1 MESRYKKN
9 RGYTYG
15 SMIVAQDDTTVSEL
29 TEGIF
34 HEWNDKLEIMG
45 SICDFYDY
53 SWRFYPD
60 GRLVLSDFLNEDS
73 EWRGENDYGHF
84 EYQSSEEIYDDSKEN
99 GTGGILNLCDQLY
112 EKIDKYLEG

>member
-15 SMIVAQDDTTVSEL
+15 SMIVTQDDTTVSEL
-29 TEGIF
+29 TEGVF

-45 SICDFYDY
+45 VICDFYDY

-84 EYQSSEEIYDDSKEN
+84 EYQSLDEMLLDWMDELEKNESEEKFDEEIEFIKRM
-99 GTGGILNLCDQLY
+99 
-112 EKIDKYLEG
+112 KR